1 MAAGRQILFAVA
13 ILAMVAI
20 AVPSSALAEG
30 RALFKHRWIST
41 KVLRD
46 GTEHELVDR
55 THIRLDMWRGRARD
69 GIGWKCGCND
79 FWGDLEVT
87 PTRLRVSVI
96 GQTLAGCERARLR
109 QDRQVE
115 RFFERDP
122 RWARSGAKLR
132 LRAHG
137 DVIEFGHRR

>member
-1 MAAGRQILFAVA
+1 MLLATAVVA
-13 ILAMVAI
+13 IVAVS
-20 AVPSSALAEG
+20 VPSSALAEG

-46 GTEHELVDR
+46 GAEHQLVDR
-55 THIRLDMWRGRARD
+55 TRIRLDMWRGRAHDR
-69 GIGWKCGCND
+69 IGWKCGCND
-79 FWGDLEVT
+79 FWGELEVT
-87 PTRLRVSVI
+87 PTRLEVSGA
-96 GQTLAGCERARLR
+96 GQTLAGCERERLR

-122 RWARSGAKLR
+122 RWTRNGAKLR

-137 DVIEFGHRR
+137 DVIVFGHRR